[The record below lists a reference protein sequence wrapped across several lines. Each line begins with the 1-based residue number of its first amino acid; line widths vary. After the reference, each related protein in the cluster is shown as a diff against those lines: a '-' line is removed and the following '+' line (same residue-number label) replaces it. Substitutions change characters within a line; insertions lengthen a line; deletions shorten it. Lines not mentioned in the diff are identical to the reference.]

1 MKPRY
6 LTKSRFKLGLD
17 CPTKLFYTKK
27 KEYANLK
34 NEDTFLESLA
44 QGGFQVEELARM
56 QYPDGIL
63 IENNDGDLELL
74 VEQTAELLKNDHVV
88 LYEAAFKFENLYILS
103 DIVVKNGI
111 NIELIEVKAKSFDP
125 ANPQFTSPKKGLI
138 DSTWRPY
145 LYDLAFQKHVIQL
158 CHPNW
163 NVKAFLMLAD
173 KTKSSSV
180 DGLNQMF
187 RITKKAGIRTGIIKP
202 EGLSLADTGDSV
214 LSVAAMDEIL
224 EIIYS
229 GKDKKH
235 GLTFFELIKTF
246 SEHYEQDKKMEL
258 GIGWHCKKCEFRKG
272 KDANPLLKSGFEECW
287 KKQMGWSDS
296 QFNKPTSFDVW
307 NFPGG
312 KKLLESDERRI
323 FMDELR
329 SEDFGDKSIPL
340 KISSSQRKWIQVEKT
355 VAGDNTPHVEREGL
369 IEEMKS
375 WKFPLNFIDFETSGV
390 ALPFSKGRKPNESV
404 AFQFSHHI
412 LHEDG
417 RIEHAGEFISHRP
430 GEFPNFLFVRALM
443 NSLASNDGSVFRYH
457 NHENSILNAIL
468 RQLAASEE
476 SDKDDLIGFIK
487 SIAQPTG
494 KVADKWDIP
503 ERHMIDLYQVI
514 LKYYYHPKMKGGNG
528 LKFVLPAIFESST
541 VLRNKYTKSLGELA
555 VSSINFP
562 DTHVWLGFDDT
573 GNVIS
578 PYKTLPAVFEGWEDE
593 EIEATVSELD
603 DIKDGGG
610 ALTAYAKLQYEVMR
624 DEEREKIVSGLLK
637 YCELDTLA
645 MVMVYEAL
653 KEEVDKTP

>member
-74 VEQTAELLKNDHVV
+74 VEQTAALLKNDNVV

-103 DIVVKNGI
+103 DIVVKKGT

-125 ANPQFTSPKKGLI
+125 SKPKFLTEKKGEI
-138 DSTWRPY
+138 SSAWRPY
-145 LYDLAFQKHVIQL
+145 LYDLAFQKHVIQM
-158 CHPNW
+158 CHPGW
-163 NVKAFLMLAD
+163 TVKAFLMLAD

-202 EGLSLADTGDSV
+202 EGLSLSDTGDSV
-214 LSVAAMDEIL
+214 LGIAAMDEIL

-229 GKDKKH
+229 GKDKKYDSS
-235 GLTFFELIKTF
+235 FFELIKTF
-246 SEHYEQDKKMEL
+246 SDNYDLDIKIEPK
-258 GIGWHCKKCEFRKG
+258 IGWHCKKCEFKKA
-272 KDANPLLKSGFEECW
+272 KDSDPSLKSGFEECW
-287 KKQMGWSDS
+287 KAKMNWSSS
-296 QFNKPTSFDVW
+296 QFKKPTTFEVW
-307 NFPGG
+307 NFAGG
-312 KKLLESDERRI
+312 KALLESDEKRI

-340 KISSSQRKWIQVEKT
+340 KISAPERKWIQVEKT
-355 VAGDNTPHVEREGL
+355 VAGDNTPYVEREGL

-390 ALPFSKGRKPNESV
+390 ALPFSKGRKPYESV

-417 RIEHAGEFISHRP
+417 RIEHAGEFISHMP

-443 NSLASNDGSVFRYH
+443 NSLASKDGSVFRYH
-457 NHENSILNAIL
+457 NHENNILNAIL
-468 RQLAASEE
+468 RQLEE
-476 SDKDDLIGFIK
+476 SAENDKDDLIKFIK
-487 SIAQPTG
+487 SISIPTR
-494 KVADKWDIP
+494 KVVDKWDTP
-503 ERHMIDLYQVI
+503 EKNMIDLYQVI
-514 LKYYYHPKMKGGNG
+514 LKYYYHPKMQGGNG

-562 DTHVWLGFDDT
+562 DTHVWLGFDDI

-593 EIEATVSELD
+593 EIEATVSDLE

-653 KEEVDKTP
+653 KEEADKTP